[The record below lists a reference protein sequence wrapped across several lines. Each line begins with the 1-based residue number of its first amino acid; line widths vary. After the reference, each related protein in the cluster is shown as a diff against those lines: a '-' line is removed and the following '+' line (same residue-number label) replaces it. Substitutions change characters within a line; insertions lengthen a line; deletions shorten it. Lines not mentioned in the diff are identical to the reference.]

1 MLVLRAALFMPL
13 LHVRGGAD
21 GTENVATGFNT
32 VTTRPRGRGRYGEH
46 GDRLQHRHYTSAG
59 ARTVR

>member
-32 VTTRPRGRGRYGEH
+32 VTTRPRGA
-46 GDRLQHRHYTSAG
+46 DD
-59 ARTVR
+59 TVEVG

>member
-21 GTENVATGFNT
+21 DT
-32 VTTRPRGRGRYGEH
+32 VGGESWSSE
-46 GDRLQHRHYTSAG
+46 LE
-59 ARTVR
+59 